1 LITTTEGYRAR
12 LNVLP
17 IAPSEKSCSISVTCS
32 LKVVFSLNQ
41 PALIDLLKQLKL
53 TKMGEE
59 KISLI
64 EVDKQLELRIEILH
78 PPTSLLLAIARK

>member
-1 LITTTEGYRAR
+1 MF
-12 LNVLP
+12 N
-17 IAPSEKSCSISVTCS
+17 ISNLLT
-32 LKVVFSLNQ
+32 KVVFSLNQ

-78 PPTSLLLAIARK
+78 PPPHYHLQSLENNSVGRKVV